1 MFVHTVHTKE
11 KLELQI
17 FSENVRF
24 GKNGSISHTYIP
36 DTLSVDPIV
45 NSYIQCTHQNIDQF
59 STVLV
64 FTYND
69 VYLSNDISMQYP
81 SNFQVI
87 TVISNI
93 NISYLIY
100 HFETINFKP
109 YTKIF
114 PTMSL
119 KGVHPNNYDVSY
131 TLPWSNSSQFKAYA
145 DTGNCDITG
154 RWVYSITQKGIDSNW
169 KINTEGFSWTGT
181 ATGSFDVHSVVVYY
195 KEIPIVLS
203 LAHVKIGLIHDEAR
217 FRNLSLHYLSKL
229 FKQFLPTSSFNI
241 TKFEVKH
248 ALIVYY
254 DLSFVQ
260 TKPPITIR
268 TIYKKIRS
276 ILAIDN
282 HVCVGDVCKTT
293 YIDPNS
299 TYLTGKSIFI
309 YVERGASRVTW
320 RTII

>member
-1 MFVHTVHTKE
+1 M
-11 KLELQI
+11 ELQI
-17 FSENVRF
+17 FSKNLRY
-24 GKNGSISHTYIP
+24 GKNGNISHTIIP
-36 DTLSVDPIV
+36 DIVAVDPII
-45 NSYIQCTHQNIDQF
+45 NSYIQCTHENIDQL
-59 STVLV
+59 SSVLV

-69 VYLSNDISMQYP
+69 IYLSNDIAMQYP

-87 TVISNI
+87 TVISFI
-93 NISYLIY
+93 NISYIIY

-114 PTMSL
+114 PTMSM
-119 KGVHPNNYDVSY
+119 KGLHPKMNIDGNY
-131 TLPWSNSSQFKAYA
+131 TLPWSNLPQFNAHA
-145 DTGNCDITG
+145 DTGNCDIPG
-154 RWVYSITQKGIDSNW
+154 RWLYRITQTGIDSNW

-181 ATGSFDVHSVVVYY
+181 ATGSFDVHSIVVYY
-195 KEIPIVLS
+195 QDTAIRLNLVQ
-203 LAHVKIGLIHDEAR
+203 VKLGLVHDEAR
-217 FRNLSLHYLSKL
+217 FRNISLHYLSKL

-260 TKPPITIR
+260 TNPPITLQ

-282 HVCVGDVCKTT
+282 HVYVRGVGQKT
-293 YIDPNS
+293 
-299 TYLTGKSIFI
+299 
-309 YVERGASRVTW
+309 
-320 RTII
+320 